1 MYIHGGDIQTNTPL
15 AHGLMEN
22 TQMVH
27 RFVMRIKTVKAKLDA
42 TNAHHTPEDEDT
54 ATGHHQPFTE
64 KGRARGGR
72 WSEV

>member
-1 MYIHGGDIQTNTPL
+1 
-15 AHGLMEN
+15 
-22 TQMVH
+22 MVH

-42 TNAHHTPEDEDT
+42 TNTHHTPEDEDPTTDHNKPLT
-54 ATGHHQPFTE
+54 A